1 MLKIAKIANFKIERI
16 LERDFIP
23 TNPLNYKVVI
33 IQDFLNDLFLAMSN
47 RTVVC
52 IKVNGHFGQFVTS
65 LSQALQFQSFDK
77 QKLTNFSAEITKTA
91 SWADPEDRSSLT
103 FNQIDG
109 AVDRRSFEGHYR
121 VDPSDRL
128 PLNIKG
134 RTGVI
139 GRGLLGK
146 WGPNHAADPIVTTWK
161 RDEVRK
167 YEFTII

>member
-23 TNPLNYKVVI
+23 TNPFYYKVVI
-33 IQDFLNDLFLAMSN
+33 IQDFIIDLFLTIPTHHPN
-47 RTVVC
+47 DQLNPNYPKPT
-52 IKVNGHFGQFVTS
+52 Q
-65 LSQALQFQSFDK
+65 
-77 QKLTNFSAEITKTA
+77 FSAEITKTA

-167 YEFTII
+167 Y

>member
-1 MLKIAKIANFKIERI
+1 MF
-16 LERDFIP
+16 
-23 TNPLNYKVVI
+23 
-33 IQDFLNDLFLAMSN
+33 
-47 RTVVC
+47 
-52 IKVNGHFGQFVTS
+52 S
-65 LSQALQFQSFDK
+65 LFDK
-77 QKLTNFSAEITKTA
+77 NCLFSPKQNIPISTKNVSAEITKTA
-91 SWADPEDRSSLT
+91 SWADPEDRSTLS

-121 VDPSDRL
+121 VDPSSRL

-167 YEFTII
+167 